1 MIDHVSVYKMLG
13 ATPAPTTDYYLGEAT
28 NIGAGEYQFNLPP
41 SSEDFKFYYQ
51 VFDKAGNF
59 SISQPQ
65 QYWNGTVGLQLRL
78 SGGVIDVLSISS
90 GGVLKV
96 RV

>member
-1 MIDHVSVYKMLG
+1 MLG
-13 ATPAPTTDYYLGEAT
+13 ATPAPSSDYYLGEAT
-28 NIGAGEYQFNLPP
+28 NIGAGQYQFPLPA
-41 SSEDFKFYYQ
+41 STEDFKFYY
-51 VFDKAGNF
+51 VCYDKAGNF
-59 SISQPQ
+59 SISQIQ

-78 SGGVIDVLSISS
+78 IGAVIDVLSISS

>member
-28 NIGAGEYQFNLPP
+28 NVGGGEWQFPLPA
-41 SSEDFKFYYQ
+41 STEDFKFYYQ
-51 VFDKAGNF
+51 VFDRAGNF

-78 SGGVIDVLSISS
+78 TGNVINVLSVSS